1 MLPELCVI
9 FYDVTFYLVG
19 SNRAI
24 LLRFR
29 SIGSIRKCWLFH
41 FLPADHENATGVS
54 SRAQVKVVP
63 HLPFGLQ
70 LVIISL
76 QGGHRAL
83 GNLLSAVEARE
94 DDQNA
99 QKDGKTNLQGLIP
112 SQAIVGLLGK
122 SVPNRLHNRVNREL
136 KA

>member
-1 MLPELCVI
+1 MC
-9 FYDVTFYLVG
+9 
-19 SNRAI
+19 R
-24 LLRFR
+24 
-29 SIGSIRKCWLFH
+29 LFH
-41 FLPADHENATGVS
+41 FLSADHENATGVS

-63 HLPFGLQ
+63 HLPLGLQ

-76 QGGHRAL
+76 QGGHRTL
-83 GNLLSAVEARE
+83 CNLLSAVEACE

-99 QKDGKTNLQGLIP
+99 QKDGKTDLQGLIP

-122 SVPNRLHNRVNREL
+122 SVPNRLHNRVNREF